1 MTLDPVHV
9 DGIARL
15 AGRVSQGVNEDDHQD
30 AAETAWAEFLDPLYR
45 DGGVVL
51 EPLGQQRRERVP
63 VDGVALRDAPF
74 PTQHGLDSGTINP
87 TTFKNGLVLDVSQAA
102 MAAVPSDLDLHRAR
116 TIVMTVHS
124 NDDTY
129 VLGEDDWTMQD
140 EGYVRKRAL
149 HAPRVD
155 RYEQNVVH
163 ALALYLAESEHALK
177 QAEVVDDLLVLDG
190 PLYPTGL
197 LKWAE
202 RGTELADL
210 LTEDERPRDVVENYV
225 RLVETFVERDVPLI
239 GFIKNSTAKAL
250 TRTVRDATNAPWA
263 NDNAF
268 FERIL
273 ARRDD
278 DGDLRTDALTAT
290 NWFRS
295 RVGTD
300 RVMAADGDALGIDR
314 DLDPEAYEVTF
325 FVLYDP
331 RDDLCYRIEAP
342 YAFTEDEDTRAALR
356 LQVLHDVAGE
366 QGPPLSVAK
375 ADELAHID
383 RQANEQLRRRI
394 ERELGSDRHRE
405 YDDKRW
411 GVDIEELV

>member
-15 AGRVSQGVNEDDHQD
+15 AGRVSQGVDEDDHQD

-177 QAEVVDDLLVLDG
+177 QAEIVDDLLVLDG

-225 RLVETFVERDVPLI
+225 RLVETFVECDVPLI

-250 TRTVRDATNAPWA
+250 TQTVRDATNAPWA

-314 DLDPEAYEVTF
+314 DLAPEAYEVTF

-342 YAFTEDEDTRAALR
+342 YAVTKDEDTRAALR

>member
-15 AGRVSQGVNEDDHQD
+15 AGRVSRGVDEDDHQD
-30 AAETAWAEFLDPLYR
+30 LAETVWAAFLDPLY
-45 DGGVVL
+45 DGGEAVL
-51 EPLGQQRRERVP
+51 EPIDEQARFEAA
-63 VDGVALRDAPF
+63 VDGLALRDPPF

-102 MAAVPSDLDLHRAR
+102 MAAVPSDLELHRGR

-129 VLGEDDWTMQD
+129 LLGEDDWTMAD
-140 EGYVRKRAL
+140 SGYVRKRAL

-155 RYEQNVVH
+155 RYEESVVH
-163 ALALYLAESEHALK
+163 ALALYLAESEHALEG
-177 QAEVVDDLLVLDG
+177 ADIVDDLLILDG
-190 PLYPTGL
+190 PLYPTGM
-197 LKWAE
+197 LKWTE
-202 RGTELADL
+202 RDTRLADL
-210 LTEDERPRDVVENYV
+210 LEEDEQPRDVVANYFE
-225 RLVETFVERDVPLI
+225 LVERFVDRDVPLV
-239 GFIKNSTAKAL
+239 GFIKNSGSSAI
-250 TRTVRDATNAPWA
+250 TRAVRDRTNAPWA

-268 FERIL
+268 FARVL

-278 DGDLRTDALTAT
+278 EGDLRTDALTFT

-300 RVMAADGDALGIDR
+300 RIVADDALGIER
-314 DLDPEAYEVTF
+314 ELDAEQYEVTF
-325 FVLYDP
+325 FVVHDP

-342 YAFTEDEDTRAALR
+342 YAFTRDAETRERLR
-356 LQVLHDVAGE
+356 MQVLHEVAAEG
-366 QGPPLSVAK
+366 GPPLAVAK
-375 ADELAHID
+375 ADELARID
-383 RQANEQLRRRI
+383 AGANEQLRRRI
-394 ERELGSDRHRE
+394 ERELDSERHRE

-411 GVDIEELV
+411 GVDVDELV